1 MSITPPKLPAHSS
14 GGAWYDGG
22 AGRSLAAIRW
32 ADRILL
38 KHSIHVSTVCLLVF
52 LGASQLLAQEEE
64 VFTSTFNQKWLDAV
78 VSIEVVEGSIN

>member
-52 LGASQLLAQEEE
+52 LGASQLLAQEEVRLYLHLQPE
-64 VFTSTFNQKWLDAV
+64 VARRSCFN
-78 VSIEVVEGSIN
+78 